1 MEAREQLRPLTAK
14 NRDFDGIRRK
24 EVDLWF
30 YSVTVDHRAGAL
42 RLMGILSGLVVLFG
56 DVLSEAPEW
65 LDLVLY
71 GDDAAYKCHRLL
83 LPVSSHFAVAHTRRA
98 FGDRPGDCCLR
109 AIFPSPG
116 RRLAVGLC
124 DVGGDR
130 VAPECLRVAQ
140 LFPKVPSLKALAPTQ
155 SEPPFQVTQLIVM
168 VIFITLSVFAVEGF
182 RPDLARAT

>member
-1 MEAREQLRPLTAK
+1 MRPLTTK

-24 EVDLWF
+24 EGDLWF

-56 DVLSEAPEW
+56 MFSAKRLNGWTWFFMVTTLLTSVTGFFFPFHRILRSHILGVLSAIA
-65 LDLVLY
+65 LVI
-71 GDDAAYKCHRLL
+71 
-83 LPVSSHFAVAHTRRA
+83 AVYARY
-98 FGDRPGDCCLR
+98 
-109 AIFPSPG
+109 S
-116 RRLAVGLC
+116 RRLDGAWRSAYVMSAAIALHLN
-124 DVGGDR
+124 VF
-130 VAPECLRVAQ
+130 VWIAQ